1 MRKYSKRIKPRKGI
15 GSKRKIK
22 LKMTQI
28 RAMKSGPDRNEMENT
43 ISVNDAN
50 KVLKNPED
58 YTIFRS
64 MLDIPNE

>member
-22 LKMTQI
+22 AKMKQI

-43 ISVNDAN
+43 TSVNDAN

-58 YTIFRS
+58 CTIFGS
-64 MLDIPNE
+64 MLDTPNE